1 LSTPAAVEWQARAED
16 IPTVAGLSALAQ
28 NYDAILCD
36 VWGVLIDGA
45 RHFKAA
51 AAALR
56 AFRAGGGT
64 VVLITNASRPS
75 LEVRRQLEQ
84 FGLPGDCYDD
94 LVSAGELT
102 LREIVARN
110 GAACHHLGPKRDIG
124 LFEAAGRQLGAPVR
138 LVGPRD
144 ADYVVCTG
152 LIDEDH
158 ETPEDYDS
166 RLEELRR
173 RDLVMLCANPDI
185 VVEVGDRLYWCAG
198 ALARR
203 YADLGGDVRMFGK
216 PHAPIYE
223 AALARIDEL
232 KRAPTPR
239 RRVLAIGDGADTDLR
254 GAGAAGLDCLFIT
267 RGVHREELHR
277 RGEELDRRALARLL
291 ARAKTKPVA
300 LAREVVW

>member
-1 LSTPAAVEWQARAED
+1 
-16 IPTVAGLSALAQ
+16 
-28 NYDAILCD
+28 
-36 VWGVLIDGA
+36 VLIDGA
-45 RHFKAA
+45 KHFAA
-51 AAALR
+51 AADALR
-56 AFRAGGGT
+56 AYRAGGGT
-64 VVLITNASRPS
+64 AVLITNASRPS
-75 LEVRRQLEQ
+75 QEVRRQLEHL
-84 FGLPGDCYDD
+84 GLPGDCYDD

-124 LFEAAGRQLGAPVR
+124 LFESAGRQLGAPVR

-239 RRVLAIGDGADTDLR
+239 RRVLAIGDGAETDLR

-267 RGVHREELHR
+267 RGVHREELYR
-277 RGEELDRRALARLL
+277 QGEELDRRALARLL

>member
-1 LSTPAAVEWQARAED
+1 LSAAAAVRWQACAED
-16 IPTVAGLSALAQ
+16 IPTVAGLSALAGR
-28 NYDAILCD
+28 YDAILCD

-45 RHFKAA
+45 KHFAA
-51 AAALR
+51 AADALR
-56 AFRAGGGT
+56 AYRAGGGT
-64 VVLITNASRPS
+64 AVLITNASRPS
-75 LEVRRQLEQ
+75 QEVRRQLEHL
-84 FGLPGDCYDD
+84 GLPGDCYDD
-94 LVSAGELT
+94 LISAGELT

-124 LFEAAGRQLGAPVR
+124 LFESAGRQLGAPVR

-239 RRVLAIGDGADTDLR
+239 RRVLAIGDGAETDLR

-267 RGVHREELHR
+267 RGVHREELYR
-277 RGEELDRRALARLL
+277 QGEELDRRALARLL

>member
-1 LSTPAAVEWQARAED
+1 MSSLAERGRLAAVED
-16 IPTVAGLSALAQ
+16 ISTISGLSALAGG
-28 NYDAILCD
+28 YDAILCD

-45 RHFKAA
+45 RHFAA
-51 AAALR
+51 AADALR
-56 AFRAGGGT
+56 AYRARGGT
-64 VVLITNASRPS
+64 AVLITNASRPS
-75 LEVRRQLEQ
+75 QEVRRQLEKL
-84 FGLPGDCYDD
+84 GLPGDCYDD

-102 LREIVARN
+102 LREIVARK
-110 GAACHHLGPKRDIG
+110 GAACHHLGPKRDTG
-124 LFEAAGRQLGAPVR
+124 LFEAAGRLLGAPVR

-166 RLEELRR
+166 RLEALRR

-185 VVEVGDRLYWCAG
+185 VVEVGDRLYYCAG

-203 YADLGGDVRMFGK
+203 YAGMGGDVRMFGK

-239 RRVLAIGDGADTDLR
+239 GRVLAIGDGADTDLR

-267 RGVHREELHR
+267 RGVHREELYGP
-277 RGEELDRRALARLL
+277 GEELDRRALARLI

>member
-1 LSTPAAVEWQARAED
+1 M
-16 IPTVAGLSALAQ
+16 
-28 NYDAILCD
+28 
-36 VWGVLIDGA
+36 
-45 RHFKAA
+45 
-51 AAALR
+51 
-56 AFRAGGGT
+56 
-64 VVLITNASRPS
+64 
-75 LEVRRQLEQ
+75 
-84 FGLPGDCYDD
+84 
-94 LVSAGELT
+94 
-102 LREIVARN
+102 
-110 GAACHHLGPKRDIG
+110 G
-124 LFEAAGRQLGAPVR
+124 LFEAAGRELGAPIR

-158 ETPEDYDS
+158 ETPEDYDL

-267 RGVHREELHR
+267 RGVHREELYR

>member
-1 LSTPAAVEWQARAED
+1 LNSSAETWQARAED
-16 IPTVAGLSALAQ
+16 VPAAANLSAIAGG
-28 NYDAILCD
+28 YDAMLCD

-45 RHFKAA
+45 RHFVAA
-51 AAALR
+51 ASALR
-56 AFRAGGGT
+56 TFRAGGGT

-75 LEVRRQLEQ
+75 HEVRGQIEH

-94 LVSAGELT
+94 LISAGELT
-102 LREIVARN
+102 LREIVARK

-124 LFEAAGRQLGAPVR
+124 LFEAAGRLLGAPVR
-138 LVGPRD
+138 LVGPTE

-152 LIDEDH
+152 LIDEGH
-158 ETPEDYDS
+158 ETPEDYDG

-198 ALARR
+198 ALAQR
-203 YADLGGDVRMFGK
+203 YVAIGGEAKMFGK

-223 AALARIDEL
+223 AALARVAAL
-232 KRAPTPR
+232 RNTPTPR
-239 RRVLAIGDGADTDLR
+239 GRVLAIGDGADTDLA

-267 RGVHREELHR
+267 RGVHREELYGH
-277 RGEELDRRALARLL
+277 GDELDRRALARLL

>member
-1 LSTPAAVEWQARAED
+1 LSSPVATDWGACADEL
-16 IPTVAGLSALAQ
+16 PTVANLSALAGG
-28 NYDAILCD
+28 YDAILCD

-45 RHFKAA
+45 RHFAA
-51 AAALR
+51 AANALR

-64 VVLITNASRPS
+64 AVLITNASRPS
-75 LEVRRQLEQ
+75 QQVRGQLEEL
-84 FGLPGDCYDD
+84 GLPADCYDD

-102 LREIVARN
+102 LREIVARK
-110 GAACHHLGPKRDIG
+110 GEACHHLGPRRDKG
-124 LFEAAGRQLGAPVR
+124 LFEAAGRLLGAPLR
-138 LVGPRD
+138 LVGPNE

-152 LIDEDH
+152 LIDEDR
-158 ETPEDYDS
+158 ETPEDYDA

-173 RDLVMLCANPDI
+173 RGLMMLCANPDI

-198 ALARR
+198 ALAQR
-203 YADLGGDVRMFGK
+203 YVAMGGAAKMFGK

-223 AALARIDEL
+223 AALARVDAL
-232 KRAPTPR
+232 KCAPTPR
-239 RRVLAIGDGADTDLR
+239 GRVLTIGDGADTDLR

-267 RGVHREELHR
+267 RGVHREELY
-277 RGEELDRRALARLL
+277 GEGEDLDRRALARLL

>member
-1 LSTPAAVEWQARAED
+1 LSAAAAVEWQARAED
-16 IPTVAGLSALAQ
+16 IPTLASLSALASG
-28 NYDAILCD
+28 YDAILCD

-45 RHFKAA
+45 KHFAGA

-64 VVLITNASRPS
+64 AVLITNASRPS
-75 LEVRRQLEQ
+75 QEVRRQLEHL
-84 FGLPGDCYDD
+84 GLPGDCYDD
-94 LVSAGELT
+94 LISAGELT
-102 LREIVARN
+102 LREIVARKSE
-110 GAACHHLGPKRDIG
+110 ACHHLGPKRDMG
-124 LFEAAGRQLGAPVR
+124 LFEAAGRLLGAPIR

-152 LIDEDH
+152 LIDEDR

-166 RLEELRR
+166 RLEELLR

-198 ALARR
+198 ALAGR
-203 YADLGGDVRMFGK
+203 YAAMGGDVKMFGK

-267 RGVHREELHR
+267 RGVHREELYGQ
-277 RGEELDRRALARLL
+277 GEELDRRALARLL